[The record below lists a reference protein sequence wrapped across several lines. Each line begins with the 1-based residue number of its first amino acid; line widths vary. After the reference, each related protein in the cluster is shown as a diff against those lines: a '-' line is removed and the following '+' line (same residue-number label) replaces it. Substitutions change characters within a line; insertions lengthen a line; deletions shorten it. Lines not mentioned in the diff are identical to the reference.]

1 MRKIYLLLLL
11 MQMAVPTV
19 NADSSISGA
28 ETVTQVILT
37 RHRPGSTK
45 PKFPEQNPLVLY
57 CVVSDSPYCLMISA
71 NKDANGSVEVT
82 NSSTGE
88 IMVFDGSFSFDPQIY
103 PLYRAGTYTIT
114 ITIENGDI
122 YSGDFLI

>member
-45 PKFPEQNPLVLY
+45 PKLPEQNPLVLY
-57 CVVSDSPYCLMISA
+57 CVASDSPYCLMISA
-71 NKDANGSVEVT
+71 NRDANGSVEVT

-88 IMVFDGSFSFDPQIY
+88 TMVFDDSFSLDPQIY
-103 PLYRAGTYTIT
+103 PLYSAGTYTIT